1 MEHNNTKFDNED
13 SKAKKVM
20 MLGDAGSGMTCMLLA
35 YKDNKTP
42 DFDSYY
48 SRQWDGQRKYSP
60 TAKPLKFKDLAY
72 REFSISVGS
81 YWICT
86 SNCRLVGRGSSM
98 QKSRSNVSSV

>member
-20 MLGDAGSGMTCMLLA
+20 MLGDAASGMTCMLLA

-48 SRQWDGQRKYSP
+48 SRQWDGQRKS
-60 TAKPLKFKDLAY
+60 TVKPLKFKDLAY
-72 REFSISVGS
+72 RDFSISVGS
-81 YWICT
+81 SWICS
-86 SNCRLVGRGSSM
+86 SNRGLVGRGSSL